1 MAGIEIRDK
10 RGLLPDMSFTDDG
23 DLSIDVF
30 LLDILFVVIDT
41 SGSELVADVRESGGG
56 DGHGDRGGPIETTD

>member
-1 MAGIEIRDK
+1 
-10 RGLLPDMSFTDDG
+10 MSFTDDG

-30 LLDILFVVIDT
+30 LLDTLFVVIDT
-41 SGSELVADVRESGGG
+41 SGGELVTDVREPGSG